1 MHTQSDFYRDILNN
15 LSDGAM
21 ALDFEGKITLF
32 NPAAAR
38 IFDVRAED
46 VTGRKFAEVFMMD
59 IEGSDDFNQAV
70 LDAVAERE
78 LDQERVVDVPGG
90 QGDSL
95 VLKVKSSLLRD
106 ESGEK
111 KGVVVVFTDISNEM
125 RMQEEQ
131 KRLNQDLTKAYSE
144 LEETN
149 FSLRSAL
156 KKVRAIRII
165 VFILVVFLFS
175 GLGLYTWKKADLSAQ
190 FEAADTQKTS
200 DKGFKTVPVTVRPV
214 TSKISLSG
222 KLEPLEKVNVLCPFE
237 GRIEEKMVQFGQR
250 VDKGDTLLLLNSE
263 KLRQDLR
270 QAHTNLIEAKEAY
283 EKLVNWEKGT
293 EYAKAKRQL
302 SQAEHKFGRAKS
314 KLEESRILHEN
325 GIISDNQLQSAK
337 DELRN
342 SKMSRTDARENMQA
356 IKDKANKDKLKVA
369 EFKLQN
375 AQEKFDRLKA
385 KLELS
390 RVKAPVSG
398 VVLHPLEDKDK
409 DYSLEKGSSF
419 KEGGILVTVG
429 NMQGL
434 SVSAEVDEVD
444 VQKIKS
450 GQKVQ
455 VQGEGFSEVTFEG
468 VIDQVSTMAEV
479 SKRSDLT
486 SFPVRVVIPDLSSK
500 DREKIRLGMTAN
512 MQAEV
517 YSNPKALLVPI
528 DAVSSSSQGHFVRV
542 PGEKE
547 GEVQRVEV
555 EPGITTMSMVEIKQ
569 GLEPDDEVIVP

>member
-1 MHTQSDFYRDILNN
+1 MSGQSDFYRDILQN

-38 IFDVRAED
+38 IFAVRAGE
-46 VTGRKFAEVFMMD
+46 VTGRKFAEVFMME
-59 IEGSDDFNQAV
+59 IEGSDDFNQVV
-70 LDAVAERE
+70 LDAVAERDLE
-78 LDQERVVDVPGG
+78 QERVVEIPDPQGG
-90 QGDSL
+90 NL

-149 FSLRSAL
+149 SSLRSAL

-165 VFILVVFLFS
+165 VLILVLFVFS

-190 FEAADTQKTS
+190 FESADTREPA
-200 DKGFKTVPVTVRPV
+200 GREFKTVSVTVRPV
-214 TSKISLSG
+214 NSEISLSG

-237 GRIEEKMVQFGQR
+237 GRIEKKLVQFGQR
-250 VDKGDTLLLLNSE
+250 VDKGDPLLLLNSE

-270 QAHTNLIEAKEAY
+270 QAHTNLIEAREKY
-283 EKLVNWEKGT
+283 EKLANWEKGT
-293 EYAKAKRQL
+293 EFAKAKRRL

-314 KLEESRILHEN
+314 ELEESRLLHEN

-342 SKMSRTDARENMQA
+342 SKMSLVEARENMQA
-356 IKDKANKDKLKVA
+356 VKDKANKDKLRIA
-369 EFKLQN
+369 EFKLKN
-375 AQEKFDRLKA
+375 AREKFDRLKG
-385 KLELS
+385 KLERS

-398 VVLHPLEDKDK
+398 VVLHPLVDKDK

-419 KEGGILVTVG
+419 SEGDILITVG

-444 VQKIKS
+444 VQKLEP
-450 GQKVQ
+450 GQKVR
-455 VQGEGFSEVTFEG
+455 VQGEGFSAVTFEG
-468 VIDQVSTMAEV
+468 KIDHVSTVAEE
-479 SKRSDLT
+479 SGGSDLT
-486 SFPVRVVIPDLSSK
+486 TFPVRVVIPNLSSR

-512 MQAEV
+512 MQAQV
-517 YSNPKALLVPI
+517 YSNPEALLVPI
-528 DAVSSSSQGHFVRV
+528 DAVFSSSEGHFVRV

-547 GEVQRVEV
+547 GEVQRVKV
-555 EPGITTMSMVEIKQ
+555 EPGITTMRMVEIKS
-569 GLEPDDEVIVP
+569 GLDSGDKVVLP

>member
-1 MHTQSDFYRDILNN
+1 MSGQSDFYRDILQN

-38 IFDVRAED
+38 IFAVRAGD
-46 VTGRKFAEVFMMD
+46 VTGRKFAEVFMME
-59 IEGSDDFNQAV
+59 IQGSDDFNQVV
-70 LDAVAERE
+70 LDAVAEKE
-78 LDQERVVDVPGG
+78 LDQERAVQIPDPQGG
-90 QGDSL
+90 NL

-131 KRLNQDLTKAYSE
+131 KRLNQDLTTAYAE

-149 FSLRSAL
+149 TSLRSAL
-156 KKVRAIRII
+156 KKVRAVRII
-165 VFILVVFLFS
+165 VLVLVVFVFS
-175 GLGLYTWKKADLSAQ
+175 GLGLYTWKKADLSDQ
-190 FEAADTQKTS
+190 FETADAREAS
-200 DKGFKTVPVTVRPV
+200 NGEFKTVSVTVRPV
-214 TSKISLSG
+214 TSEISLSG

-237 GRIEEKMVQFGQR
+237 GRIEENHVQFGQR

-270 QAHTNLIEAKEAY
+270 DAHTTLIEAREKY
-283 EKLVNWEKGT
+283 EKLANWEKGT

-314 KLEESRILHEN
+314 KLEESRLLHEN

-342 SKMSRTDARENMQA
+342 SKMSLVEARENMQA
-356 IKDKANKDKLKVA
+356 VKDKANKDKLKIA
-369 EFKLQN
+369 EFKLKN
-375 AQEKFDRLKA
+375 AREKYDRIKA
-385 KLELS
+385 KLEHS
-390 RVKAPVSG
+390 RIKAPVSG
-398 VVLHPLEDKDK
+398 VVLHPMVDKDK

-419 KEGGILVTVG
+419 NEGDILITVG

-434 SVSAEVDEVD
+434 SVFAEVDEVD
-444 VQKIKS
+444 VQKLEP
-450 GQKVQ
+450 GQKVR
-455 VQGEGFSEVTFEG
+455 VQGEGFSGVTFEG
-468 VIDQVSTMAEV
+468 EIDHVSTVAEE
-479 SKRSDLT
+479 SKGSDLT
-486 SFPVRVVIPDLSSK
+486 TFPVRVVIPNLSSR

-512 MQAEV
+512 MQAQV

-528 DAVSSSSQGHFVRV
+528 DAVSSTSGGHFVRV

-547 GEVQRVEV
+547 GEVHRVEV
-555 EPGITTMSMVEIKQ
+555 EPGITTMRMVEIKS
-569 GLEPDDEVIVP
+569 GLDPGDKVVLP